1 MKKFFPLSFL
11 IFSSVFL
18 FAQQKNYTINIS
30 SIPSQRKVIVKAND
44 QPFTEFIYP
53 HSLEKPVLYPIC
65 APDGQII
72 TRGFPIAPRSGEP
85 TDHPHH
91 IGLWVNYENV
101 NGLDFWN
108 NSFAIPSDKKNM
120 YGWIRTNG
128 IVQTKNGDKG
138 ILEYNADWTDQQKN
152 ILLKETTTFIF

>member
-1 MKKFFPLSFL
+1 MKRSSLLFILFFLCL
-11 IFSSVFL
+11 EI

-30 SIPSQRKVIVKAND
+30 DFPSQKKVVVKVND

-53 HSLEKPVLYPIC
+53 DSLEKPVLYPIY
-65 APDGQII
+65 AADGQII
-72 TRGFPIAPRSGEP
+72 TRGFPIAPRAGEP

-91 IGLWVNYENV
+91 IGLWLTYESV

-108 NSFAIPSDKKNM
+108 NSYAIPEDKKNM

-128 IVQTKNGDKG
+128 IAQVKSGNKG
-138 ILEYNADWTDQQKN
+138 IVEYNADWTDQ
-152 ILLKETTTFIF
+152 IGRAHV